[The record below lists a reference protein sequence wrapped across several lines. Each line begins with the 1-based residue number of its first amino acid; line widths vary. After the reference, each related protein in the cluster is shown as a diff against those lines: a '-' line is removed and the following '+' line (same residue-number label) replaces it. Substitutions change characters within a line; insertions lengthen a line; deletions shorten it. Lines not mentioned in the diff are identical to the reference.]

1 MKRKKKR
8 RIWIAA
14 SISALLIIWLAWG
27 NKALMHTEYLITDAQ
42 IPEAFSGFR
51 IVQISDLHNALFGEK
66 NEKLLTMMKEAE
78 PDIIVITGDLVD
90 SRHTDTDIA
99 LDFVGKATALA
110 PVYYVTGNHEAR
122 IYDAFA
128 EMEEEME
135 QAGVSVLHGETVR
148 LERAGQC
155 IQLIGLD
162 DLGFYARG
170 NLYAEGKG
178 LLLQDLNRLNKEE
191 LYTILLSHRPELFDG
206 YVQAGANLVFTGH
219 AHGGQFRL
227 PFLGGF
233 VAPGQGFFP
242 EYDGGLYT
250 DGATKMIVSRGLGNS
265 IIPLRVNNRPELVIA
280 ELVKEG

>member
-42 IPEAFSGFR
+42 IQEAFSGFR

-170 NLYAEGKG
+170 NPYAEGKG

-191 LYTILLSHRPELFDG
+191 LYTIVLSHRPELFDG